1 VKVCRVW
8 ARPLRRRAV
17 QVLVALFGALPAVQ
31 AQEAPA
37 LAPALVPA
45 LGPSAAAGPTSPAL
59 PACPPALPQASA
71 AEQAAAPRDRGLL
84 WRATRDGRVLHL
96 YGTLHVGKPH
106 WKKLGPRTAAALRDS
121 EVLALEIDPLD
132 PALAAGMAALPHP
145 KAWPAPLRER
155 LDQAYR
161 RACMA
166 PESMAT
172 LHPLLQV
179 TTLTV
184 MEARWFGMD
193 PSYSAELVLAT
204 QARGPGRRIVALET
218 VATQL
223 RALVPADEAEAR
235 TLVEQGLEQLESQ
248 AARRVLQKLAA
259 AWERGDLATLENPA
273 AWCDCALSEA
283 ERALMARL
291 TDARNAALAEGI
303 VAQHRAGR
311 RVFAAVGALH
321 MAGPQSLPKLLEQQ
335 GFRVERV
342 RF

>member
-1 VKVCRVW
+1 V
-8 ARPLRRRAV
+8 RPLRRLLLARWLAGCLTV
-17 QVLVALFGALPAVQ
+17 WL
-31 AQEAPA
+31 A
-37 LAPALVPA
+37 LAGA
-45 LGPSAAAGPTSPAL
+45 GAAAQDAA
-59 PACPPALPQASA
+59 PACPPALPQSSA

-106 WKKLGPRTAAALRDS
+106 WRKLGPRTAAALRDS

-132 PALAAGMAALPHP
+132 PTLAEAMAALPHP
-145 KAWPAPLRER
+145 RQFTAAERER
-155 LDQAYR
+155 LDRAYR

-172 LHPLLQV
+172 LHPLLQL

-184 MEARWFGMD
+184 LEARWFGMD
-193 PSYSAELVLAT
+193 PSFSAELVLAA
-204 QARGPGRRIVALET
+204 QARGPGRRVVALET

-235 TLVEQGLEQLESQ
+235 TQFEQGLAQLENQS
-248 AARRVLQKLAA
+248 ARRVLHKLAA
-259 AWERGDLATLENPA
+259 AWERGDLATLEDPA
-273 AWCDCALSEA
+273 AWCDCTLAEA
-283 ERALMARL
+283 DRALMARL
-291 TDARNAALAEGI
+291 TDARNAQLAAGI
-303 VAQHRAGR
+303 VAQHRAGK

-321 MAGPQSLPKLLEQQ
+321 MAGPQSLPRLLEQQ
-335 GFRVERV
+335 GFKVERV

>member
-1 VKVCRVW
+1 MRW
-8 ARPLRRRAV
+8 PRRLA
-17 QVLVALFGALPAVQ
+17 ALGRLAAAWIAGALLSAQ
-31 AQEAPA
+31 AQEAP
-37 LAPALVPA
+37 PA
-45 LGPSAAAGPTSPAL
+45 
-59 PACPPALPQASA
+59 PACPPAYAQSTA
-71 AEQAAAPRDRGLL
+71 AEQAAPPRDRGLL

-106 WKKLGPRTAAALRDS
+106 WRKLGPRTAAALRDS

-132 PALAAGMAALPHP
+132 PTLAEAMAALPHP
-145 KAWPAPLRER
+145 RQWPAALRER

-184 MEARWFGMD
+184 MEARWFGLD
-193 PSYSAELVLAT
+193 ASHSAEAVLAA

-235 TLVEQGLEQLESQ
+235 TLFEQALEQLENQ
-248 AARRVLQKLAA
+248 AARRVLQTLAT
-259 AWERGDLATLENPA
+259 AWERGDLATLEDPA
-273 AWCDCALSEA
+273 AWCACNLGEA
-283 ERALMARL
+283 DRAFMARL

-303 VAQHRAGR
+303 VAQHRAGK

-335 GFRVERV
+335 GFKVERV